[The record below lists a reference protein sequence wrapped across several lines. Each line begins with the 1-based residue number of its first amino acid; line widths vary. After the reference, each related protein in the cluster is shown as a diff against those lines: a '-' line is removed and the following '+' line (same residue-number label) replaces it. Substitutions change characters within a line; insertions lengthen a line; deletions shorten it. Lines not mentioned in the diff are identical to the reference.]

1 MTTAEDFEYELTW
14 EREMWATGRGRRND
28 ADDSWTM
35 TMTHASLSRTLS
47 FEAERAA
54 PKAPKACEVSNS
66 CGRAGERTR
75 VFGESRVNSD
85 RENHSSATTRDA
97 HGGGRDERD
106 FTRD

>member
-1 MTTAEDFEYELTW
+1 
-14 EREMWATGRGRRND
+14 MWATGRGRRND

-47 FEAERAA
+47 LEAERAA
-54 PKAPKACEVSNS
+54 PKAPKACEVELAVV
-66 CGRAGERTR
+66 RRREERTR